1 MNDAPGPGA
10 YDSRIDGAKDK
21 APAFSM
27 GGRHNP
33 RGGDANPGPGNY
45 DPDINKVREKA
56 PGFGM
61 GKGGRGG
68 GKINDAPGPGNYY
81 LPEKKGGGITM
92 GARMNQ
98 RGPSDGPGPGAY
110 DGDYKRVKEDGP
122 KYGFGSPSKGGK
134 GVADGPGPG
143 NYDTPG
149 YFNPANKPGGF
160 SFGKDAPKP
169 KGNDLPGPGHYYI
182 PVKVADVPDYANPGQ
197 NKDYRVV

>member
-1 MNDAPGPGA
+1 MGGAARRGPGGNNDAPGPGSYDYNDGPTGGAKWGKEARNKGHINDAPGPGQYSSPDFIGRDGKGQGKSFGVRYKDGKLNDAPGPGA

-98 RGPSDGPGPGAY
+98 
-110 DGDYKRVKEDGP
+110 
-122 KYGFGSPSKGGK
+122 
-134 GVADGPGPG
+134 
-143 NYDTPG
+143 
-149 YFNPANKPGGF
+149 
-160 SFGKDAPKP
+160 
-169 KGNDLPGPGHYYI
+169 
-182 PVKVADVPDYANPGQ
+182 
-197 NKDYRVV
+197 